1 VQPCNRAVKEANLN
15 VTIKISDE
23 LCREARHR
31 AVDAGRSLSGWIADV
46 IRKELSRS
54 GSKKAQTFLEALG
67 DERLSEIE
75 VDFPRD
81 KSSIRDT
88 DFS

>member
-1 VQPCNRAVKEANLN
+1 MN

-23 LCREARHR
+23 LCREARHH

-54 GSKKAQTFLEALG
+54 APKRPKTLLESLG
-67 DERLSEIE
+67 NEELSGIE
-75 VDFPRD
+75 LTFPRNN
-81 KSSIRDT
+81 SSIREA

>member
-1 VQPCNRAVKEANLN
+1 MN

-23 LCREARHR
+23 ICRDARHR
-31 AVDAGRSLSGWIADV
+31 AVDAGRSLSGWVEEI
-46 IRKELSRS
+46 IRKELSRT
-54 GSKKAQTFLEALG
+54 GPRERQTLLEALG
-67 DERLSEIE
+67 NDRLSGAD

-81 KSSIRDT
+81 KSPAREV

>member
-1 VQPCNRAVKEANLN
+1 MN

-23 LCREARHR
+23 ICREARHR
-31 AVDAGRSLSGWIADV
+31 AVDEGHSLSAWIAEV

-54 GSKKAQTFLEALG
+54 PSKKTLLEALG
-67 DERLSEIE
+67 NDRLSEI
-75 VDFPRD
+75 DISFPRD
-81 KSSIRDT
+81 KSSIREV

>member
-1 VQPCNRAVKEANLN
+1 MN

-23 LCREARHR
+23 ICRDARHR

-46 IRKELSRS
+46 IRKELSQS
-54 GSKKAQTFLEALG
+54 PPKKPKLLLEALG
-67 DERLSEIE
+67 NERLSDI
-75 VDFPRD
+75 DLHFPRD
-81 KSSIRDT
+81 KSSIREE